1 MEKVEE
7 KTIEVERKIHKFYC
21 DKCGEYL
28 GESEEYDD
36 GYYENFGY
44 IAERIVVN
52 GTPYCY
58 RGHLCNKC
66 REEHYKELSNFLETI
81 GFVKKY

>member
-1 MEKVEE
+1 MKKVEE
-7 KTIEVERKIHKFYC
+7 KTIEVKRKIHKFYC

-28 GESEEYDD
+28 GEIEEYDD
-36 GYYENFGY
+36 GYYTEIGY
-44 IAERIVVN
+44 IFERVVVN

-58 RGHLCNKC
+58 RGNLCNKC
-66 REEHYKELSNFLETI
+66 TEEHYKELSNILETI

>member
-7 KTIEVERKIHKFYC
+7 KIVEEKIKIHKFYC

-28 GESEEYDD
+28 GESEEYD
-36 GYYENFGY
+36 GYC
-44 IAERIVVN
+44 AEIGRIVERFVVN